1 MREVLLIIGTSAASV
16 VALFFLTKL
25 LGYRQISQMTLF
37 DYIIGITLGSIA
49 AEMATDLETFVQP
62 LTAMVVYA
70 LTAWMIAVGTNKSL
84 KARRFLVGKSLILFD
99 KGVLYNE
106 NLRLAKIDIQEFLI
120 QCRNSGY
127 FDLNNIQTAVLE
139 PNGKISILPKVES
152 RPATPQD
159 MKLTPQQEMLTANV
173 IVDGQV
179 MAENLKH
186 CGKDEAWLQKQLSA
200 KGITSAK
207 DIFLATCDSQ
217 GKCTVYVR
225 MADRCQIDIFE

>member
-1 MREVLLIIGTSAASV
+1 MKEVFLVIGTSAASV
-16 VALFFLTKL
+16 AALFFLTKL

-49 AEMATDLETFVQP
+49 AEMATDLETLLQP
-62 LTAMVVYA
+62 LTAMVVYT
-70 LTAWMIAVGTNKSL
+70 LTAWLIAVGTNKSM

-99 KGVLYNE
+99 KGILYNE

-139 PNGKISILPKVES
+139 PNGKVSILPKTDS
-152 RPATPQD
+152 RPVTPQD
-159 MKLTPQQEMLTANV
+159 MKLTPSQETLTANV
-173 IVDGQV
+173 VVDGQIL
-179 MAENLKH
+179 ADNLRQ
-186 CGKDEAWLQKQLSA
+186 CGKDEEWLQKQLSA
-200 KGITSAK
+200 KGISSAK
-207 DIFLATCDSQ
+207 DVFLATCDSQ

-225 MADRCQIDIFE
+225 MADRCRIDIFE

>member
-1 MREVLLIIGTSAASV
+1 MREVFLVIGTSAASV
-16 VALFFLTKL
+16 AALFFLTKL

-49 AEMATDLETFVQP
+49 AEMATDLETPVQS
-62 LTAMVVYA
+62 LTAMIVYT
-70 LTAWMIAVGTNKSL
+70 LTAWLIAVGTNKSM

-99 KGVLYNE
+99 KGILYNE

-139 PNGKISILPKVES
+139 PNGKVSILPKVES
-152 RPATPQD
+152 RPVTPQD
-159 MKLTPQQEMLTANV
+159 MKLTPSQETLTANV

-179 MAENLKH
+179 LAENLRQ
-186 CGKDEAWLQKQLSA
+186 CGKDEEWLQRQLSA
-200 KGITSAK
+200 KGIPSVK
-207 DIFLATCDSQ
+207 DVFLATCDSQ

-225 MADRCQIDIFE
+225 MADRCRIDIFE

>member
-1 MREVLLIIGTSAASV
+1 MKEVFLVIGTSAASV
-16 VALFFLTKL
+16 AALFFLTKL

-49 AEMATDLETFVQP
+49 AEMATDLETLLQP
-62 LTAMVVYA
+62 LTAMVVYT
-70 LTAWMIAVGTNKSL
+70 LTAWLIAVGTNKSM

-99 KGVLYNE
+99 KGILYNE

-139 PNGKISILPKVES
+139 PNGKVSILPKADS
-152 RPATPQD
+152 RPVTPQD
-159 MKLTPQQEMLTANV
+159 MKLTPSQETLTANV
-173 IVDGQV
+173 VVDGQIL
-179 MAENLKH
+179 ADNLRQ
-186 CGKDEAWLQKQLSA
+186 CGKDEEWLQKQLSA
-200 KGITSAK
+200 KGISSAK
-207 DIFLATCDSQ
+207 DVFLATCDSQ

-225 MADRCQIDIFE
+225 MADRCRIDIFE